1 MVLKYFFIAFQV
13 LLTPALRDFIA
24 EDGHQATEEHCRV
37 CHRLGEMLVCDTC
50 PGVYHLGCLDPPM
63 HDVPE
68 EEWRCYVCVANDVEG
83 VNECPAQPVG
93 KKGQGSCRQD
103 ALGFDR
109 GGNKYWFIA
118 RKLIIEMA
126 DGKEVSYCMQ
136 TEMGLIYKLN
146 QSELTLF
153 LLLTNVSFRRCTIP
167 PCGN

>member
-1 MVLKYFFIAFQV
+1 M
-13 LLTPALRDFIA
+13 
-24 EDGHQATEEHCRV
+24 

-93 KKGQGSCRQD
+93 KKGQGSCRQE

-109 GGNKYWFIA
+109 KGNKYWFIA
-118 RKLIIEMA
+118 RRLIIEMA
-126 DGKEVSYCMQ
+126 EGEEVSYD
-136 TEMGLIYKLN
+136 EEK
-146 QSELTLF
+146 
-153 LLLTNVSFRRCTIP
+153 
-167 PCGN
+167 